1 MGWSIT
7 LGSVR
12 GTVVRLHV
20 TFLLFLLWIAGVF
33 YAQGG
38 PAAAVAGVV
47 FIALLFGCVV
57 LHEFGHIFAARRYG
71 VQTPDVVLLPI
82 GGVARMERIPEEPA
96 QEIVVALA
104 GPAVNLVV
112 AAVLLVALG
121 GAPSAEAAFEEPETG
136 LAARLLYANLFL
148 AVFNL
153 IPAFPMD
160 GGRVL
165 RAFLARWTGY
175 ARGTRIAAG
184 IGQGLAFLFGL
195 LGLAAGNPIL
205 LFVALFIYLAA
216 AAESHAAQMRQ
227 VAQGVI
233 NADAMV
239 THFERLGRDG
249 RVADAVECLIRTTQH
264 EFPICDDDGRLEG
277 VLTRDAMIQALKE
290 RGPDTPVVEVMD
302 TDVPE
307 VRDRGNLEDATRLL
321 QEKNRPAVGVV
332 DRAGRLVGLVTRET
346 IGELMMI
353 ESAGGGGRAGQAGKP
368 TPRPQA

>member
-1 MGWSIT
+1 MSWSVTI
-7 LGSVR
+7 GSVR

-20 TFLLFLLWIAGVF
+20 TFLLFLLWIGGV
-33 YAQGG
+33 YYVQGG
-38 PAAAVAGVV
+38 PAAALAGVA

-104 GPAVNLVV
+104 GPAVNLVI
-112 AAVLLVALG
+112 AGVLLLALG
-121 GAPSAEAAFEEPETG
+121 GLPGFADTFENLEGG
-136 LAARLLYANLFL
+136 LAGRLLYANLVL
-148 AVFNL
+148 ALFNL

-165 RAFLARWTGY
+165 RAFLAHWTGY

-184 IGQGLAFLFGL
+184 IGQGLAFVFGL
-195 LGLAAGNPIL
+195 LGLAGGNPIL

-227 VAQGVI
+227 IAQGVI

-239 THFERLGRDG
+239 THFERLGRDS

-264 EFPICDDDGRLEG
+264 EFPVCDTDGRLAG
-277 VLTRDAMIQALKE
+277 VLGRDAMIRALKE
-290 RGPDTPVVEVMD
+290 HGPDTPVVEVMA
-302 TDVPE
+302 TDIPE
-307 VRDRGNLEDATRLL
+307 VRDRGNLEEATRLL

-332 DRAGRLVGLVTRET
+332 DRAGRLVGLITRET
-346 IGELMMI
+346 IGELMML
-353 ESAGGGGRAGQAGKP
+353 EAARGGDRPRPAAAR

>member
-1 MGWSIT
+1 MGWSVT

-20 TFLLFLLWIAGVF
+20 TFLLFLLWIGGV
-33 YAQGG
+33 YYLQGG
-38 PAAAVAGVV
+38 PQAAVAGVV
-47 FIALLFGCVV
+47 FIALLFTCVV

-96 QEIVVALA
+96 QEVVVALA
-104 GPAVNLVV
+104 GPAVNLVI
-112 AAVLLVALG
+112 AAVLVLALG
-121 GAPSAEAAFEEPETG
+121 GLPSFANAFRSLEGG

-165 RAFLARWTGY
+165 RAFLAGWVGY

-184 IGQGLAFLFGL
+184 IGQGLAFVFGL
-195 LGLAAGNPIL
+195 LGLAGGNPIL

-216 AAESHAAQMRQ
+216 ASESHAAQMRQ

-239 THFERLGRDG
+239 THFERLGRDS

-264 EFPICDDDGRLEG
+264 EFPVCDTGDRLQG
-277 VLTRDAMIQALKE
+277 VLTRDAMIEALKE
-290 RGPDTPVVEVMD
+290 RGPDAPVVEVMD
-302 TDVPE
+302 TDIPE

-321 QEKNRPAVGVV
+321 QEKNRPAVGVI
-332 DRAGRLVGLVTRET
+332 DREGRLVGLITRET
-346 IGELMMI
+346 IGELMMV
-353 ESAGGGGRAGQAGKP
+353 EAARGGPRRGAAGAR
-368 TPRPQA
+368 TPRPQG

>member
-7 LGSVR
+7 LGNVR
-12 GTVVRLHV
+12 GTVVRLHL
-20 TFLLFLLWIAGVF
+20 TFLLFLLWIGAVY

-38 PAAAVAGVV
+38 PQAAVAGVV

-82 GGVARMERIPEEPA
+82 GGVARMERIPEEPV

-104 GPAVNLVV
+104 GPLVNVV
-112 AAVLLVALG
+112 IAAVLFLALG
-121 GAPSAEAAFEEPETG
+121 GLPRLDALMAEPADG
-136 LAARLLYANLFL
+136 LAGRLLYANLFL
-148 AVFNL
+148 ALFNL

-195 LGLAAGNPIL
+195 LGLAGGNPIL

-227 VAQGVI
+227 VAQGVM

-239 THFERLGRDG
+239 TQFERLGRES
-249 RVADAVECLIRTTQH
+249 RIADAVDCLLRTTQH
-264 EFPICDDDGRLEG
+264 EFPACDADGRLQG
-277 VLTRDAMIQALKE
+277 VLTRDAMIRALKE
-290 RGPDTPVVEVMD
+290 EGPDTPVVEVMEAD
-302 TDVPE
+302 IPE

-321 QEKNRPAVGVV
+321 QEKNRAAVGVV
-332 DRAGRLVGLVTRET
+332 DREGRLKGLVTRET
-346 IGELMMI
+346 IGELMMV
-353 ESAGGGGRAGQAGKP
+353 EAARGDGRRGTAGTR
-368 TPRPQA
+368 TPRPQG

>member
-1 MGWSIT
+1 
-7 LGSVR
+7 
-12 GTVVRLHV
+12 VVRLHV
-20 TFLLFLLWIAGVF
+20 TFLLFLLWIGGV
-33 YAQGG
+33 YYVQGG

-47 FIALLFGCVV
+47 FIALLFACVV

-96 QEIVVALA
+96 QEIIVALA
-104 GPAVNLVV
+104 GPAVNLVI
-112 AAVLLVALG
+112 AGVLAVALG
-121 GAPSAEAAFEEPETG
+121 GLPGFAATLQNVEGG
-136 LAARLLYANLFL
+136 LAGRLLYANLFL
-148 AVFNL
+148 ALFNL

-165 RAFLARWTGY
+165 RAFLARWMGY

-184 IGQGLAFLFGL
+184 IGQALAFSFGL
-195 LGLAAGNPIL
+195 LGLLGGNPLL

-227 VAQGVI
+227 VAQGVM

-239 THFERLGRDG
+239 TYFERLGRAS

-264 EFPICDDDGRLEG
+264 EFPVCDGDGRLEG
-277 VLTRDAMIQALKE
+277 VLSRDAMIRALKE
-290 RGPDTPVVEVMD
+290 RGPDTPVVEVMEAEI
-302 TDVPE
+302 PE
-307 VRDRGNLEDATRLL
+307 VRDRGNLEEATRLL
-321 QEKNRPAVGVV
+321 QERNRPAVGVV
-332 DRAGRLVGLVTRET
+332 DRDGRLVGLITRET

-353 ESAGGGGRAGQAGKP
+353 ESAGGGGKP
-368 TPRPQA
+368 GPVGTRRPHPQA

>member
-20 TFLLFLLWIAGVF
+20 TFLLFLLWIGAVY

-38 PAAAVAGVV
+38 PQAAVAGVV
-47 FIALLFGCVV
+47 FIALLFACVV

-82 GGVARMERIPEEPA
+82 GGVARMERIPEEPI

-104 GPAVNLVV
+104 GPAVNVV
-112 AAVLLVALG
+112 IAAVLFLALG
-121 GAPSAEAAFEEPETG
+121 GFPSFEALMAEPEGG
-136 LAARLLYANLFL
+136 LAGRLLYANVFL

-195 LGLAAGNPIL
+195 LGLAGGNPIL

-216 AAESHAAQMRQ
+216 ASESHAAQMRQ
-227 VAQGVI
+227 VAQGVM

-239 THFERLGRDG
+239 THFERLGREA
-249 RVADAVECLIRTTQH
+249 RIADAVECLIRTTRH
-264 EFPICDDDGRLEG
+264 EFPVCDTADRLQG
-277 VLTRDAMIQALKE
+277 VLTRHAMIRTLKE
-290 RGPDTPVVEVMD
+290 RGPDAPVVGVMD
-302 TDVPE
+302 EDIPE

-332 DRAGRLVGLVTRET
+332 DREGRLVGLVTRET
-346 IGELMMI
+346 IGELMMV
-353 ESAGGGGRAGQAGKP
+353 ESARGGDRPGPVGSR
-368 TPRPQA
+368 TPRPEA